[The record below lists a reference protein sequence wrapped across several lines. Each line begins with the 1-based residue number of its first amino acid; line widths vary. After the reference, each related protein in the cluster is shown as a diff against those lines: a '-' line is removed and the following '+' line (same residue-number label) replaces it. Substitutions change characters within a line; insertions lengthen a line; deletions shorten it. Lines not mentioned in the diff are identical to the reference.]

1 MVSQRDLEKVV
12 SQINESYGTLL
23 DKIKSLEDQVSS
35 LTQKEAKVK
44 K

>member
-12 SQINESYGTLL
+12 GQINESYGILL
-23 DKIKSLEDQVSS
+23 DKIKSLEEQISS

>member
-12 SQINESYGTLL
+12 SQINESYGALL
-23 DKIKSLEDQVSS
+23 DKIKSLEEQVSS

>member
-12 SQINESYGTLL
+12 SQINESYGILL